1 MITGIDHIV
10 IAAHSLERAIETW
23 RGLGFTVVE
32 GGKHPYGSYNALVG
46 FADGSYIELLSFYEE
61 SPAHPW
67 WELLHQRG
75 GGFIDFCLATDNIR
89 ADHAA
94 IRAQGVKCSDLIE
107 GGRKRPDGYEVRWI
121 NCKVEGDWQGLIPF
135 IIEDVTPR
143 VERLP
148 RAVDHANGV
157 TGIERLSFATS
168 DVARFAGV
176 MSAVTGDPG
185 EPALDD
191 ELGAVGLRL
200 TVGAHELEYLTPEGD
215 EGPLAAH
222 LAANKPAPYR
232 VRFKT
237 AGEARRWGPAETRGV
252 RVELVWSSNQ
262 STSPK

>member
-10 IAAHSLERAIETW
+10 IAAHSLARAIETW
-23 RGLGFTVVE
+23 RGLGFNVVE
-32 GGKHPYGSYNALVG
+32 GGKHPYGSYNALIG
-46 FADGSYIELLSFYEE
+46 FADGSYIELLGFYEE

-67 WELLHQRG
+67 WDLLHQRG
-75 GGFIDFCLATDNIR
+75 GGFIDFCLATDDIR

-94 IRAQGVKCSDLIE
+94 IRAQGVDCGDLVE

-148 RAVDHANGV
+148 RETAHENGV
-157 TGIERLSFATS
+157 TGIERLSFATR
-168 DVARFAGV
+168 DVARYAGV
-176 MSAVTGDPG
+176 MSAVTGVAG
-185 EPALDD
+185 EPERDD
-191 ELGAVGLRL
+191 ALGAAGIRL
-200 TVGAHELEYLTPEGD
+200 TVGAHSLEYLSPEVYA
-215 EGPLAAH
+215 GPLAAH

-237 AGEARRWGPAETRGV
+237 TGEAQCWSPAETEGV
-252 RVELVWSSNQ
+252 RVELV
-262 STSPK
+262 

>member
-10 IAAHSLERAIETW
+10 IAVDSLARAIETW

-32 GGKHPYGSYNALVG
+32 GGKHPYGSYNALIG
-46 FADGSYIELLSFYEE
+46 FADGSYIELLGFYEE

-67 WELLHQRG
+67 WDLLHQRG
-75 GGFIDFCLATDNIR
+75 GGLIDFCLATDDIR

-94 IRAQGVKCSDLIE
+94 FRAQGVECSDLIE
-107 GGRKRPDGYEVRWI
+107 GGRKRPDGYEVKWI
-121 NCKVEGDWQGLIPF
+121 NNKVGGVWQGLIPF

-157 TGIERLSFATS
+157 TGIKRLSFATS

-176 MSAVTGDPG
+176 MSAVMGVAG

-191 ELGAVGLRL
+191 ALGAAGTRL
-200 TVGAHELEYLTPEGD
+200 TFGAHVLEYLAPAGGA
-215 EGPLAAH
+215 GPLAAH
-222 LAANKPAPYR
+222 LAANHPAPYR

-237 AGEARRWGPAETRGV
+237 AGEARTWGPAETGGV
-252 RVELVWSSNQ
+252 RVELVWSSN
-262 STSPK
+262 

>member
-10 IAAHSLERAIETW
+10 IAVDSLERAIETW
-23 RGLGFTVVE
+23 RGLGFTVAE

-61 SPAHPW
+61 CPAHPW

-75 GGFIDFCLATDNIR
+75 GGFIDFCLATDDIR

-94 IRAQGVKCSDLIE
+94 IRAQGVDCSDLIE
-107 GGRKRPDGYEVRWI
+107 GGRNRPDGYEVKWI
-121 NCKVEGDWQGLIPF
+121 NNKVEGDWQGLIPF
-135 IIEDVTPR
+135 IIEDLTPR

-148 RAVDHANGV
+148 RETAHENGV
-157 TGIERLSFATS
+157 TGINSLCFATH

-176 MSAVTGDPG
+176 MSAVTGMVG
-185 EPALDD
+185 EPARDD
-191 ELGAVGLRL
+191 ALGAAGIRL
-200 TVGAHELEYLTPEGD
+200 TVGAHELEYLAPEGD
-215 EGPLAAH
+215 AGPLAAH

-237 AGEARRWGPAETRGV
+237 AGEARRWGPDETGGV
-252 RVELVWSSNQ
+252 RAELE
-262 STSPK
+262 